1 MKITVKPY
9 IFLQQIM
16 GCKEIIIDLNEG
28 ATIKGMLESLSQNY
42 GLPDQIKAGRQ
53 ILRLLDKSEPVG
65 LIILI
70 DGRNIKQLQG
80 TATKLYEGAVVALF
94 PPAAGG

>member
-1 MKITVKPY
+1 MKIVVKPY
-9 IFLQQIM
+9 LFLREM
-16 GCKEIIIDLNEG
+16 LGAKELALEVNKKITISDLLKILRE
-28 ATIKGMLESLSQNY
+28 EH
-42 GLPDQIKAGRQ
+42 GLPDHFEAGFQ
-53 ILRLLDKSEPVG
+53 VLRFFDGNEPVG

-80 TATKLYEGAVVALF
+80 TETLLHPGAVISLF

>member
-1 MKITVKPY
+1 MNVVVKPY
-9 IFLQQIM
+9 IFLREIM
-16 GCKEIIIDLNEG
+16 GSKQITLELHEDT
-28 ATIKGMLESLSQNY
+28 TISGLLQTLRQDY
-42 GLPDQIKAGRQ
+42 GLPDQFKAGRQ
-53 ILRLLDKSEPVG
+53 TLRFFDENEPVG

-80 TATKLYEGAVVALF
+80 TETKLHEAAVVALF

>member
-1 MKITVKPY
+1 MDVVVKPY
-9 IFLQQIM
+9 IYLREIM
-16 GCKEIIIDLNEG
+16 GNKQITLELNIDT
-28 ATIKGMLESLSQNY
+28 TISLLLQILRQDY
-42 GLPDQIKAGRQ
+42 GLPNQFKAGNQ
-53 ILRLLDKSEPVG
+53 VLRFFDGNEPVG

-80 TATKLYEGAVVALF
+80 TDTILHQNAVVSLF